1 MKEEEFLLKDYEL
14 KITYLKDHFQRM
26 WTRFNFF
33 VTIESALIGGNF
45 LLQKD
50 GFDPKLAYAG
60 ILLSL
65 FWYLMGAED
74 RYLVRLYRY
83 QVEKAGAAVAAI
95 VWDSEE
101 ARKKYRHVGQ
111 VNKAAREELRQYEN
125 TDEQGRKRS
134 FWRRFVELSWLTGW
148 RWSPISTTR
157 LAAWIPLVVLVLW
170 ALLLICSRR

>member
-1 MKEEEFLLKDYEL
+1 MTQDEFLLKDYEL
-14 KITYLKDHFQRM
+14 KITYLTDHFQRM

-45 LLQKD
+45 LLQKG
-50 GFDPKLAYAG
+50 GFDPKLGYAG
-60 ILLSL
+60 IVLSL

-83 QVEKAGAAVAAI
+83 QVEKAGEAVAAI
-95 VWDSEE
+95 VWESEE

-111 VNKAAREELRQYEN
+111 VNKAARKALRQHERI
-125 TDEQGRKRS
+125 DEQGREKS
-134 FWRRFVELSWLTGW
+134 FWKRFMGLSWLTGW

-157 LAAWIPLVVLVLW
+157 LAAWIPLTVLLLW
-170 ALLLICSRR
+170 ALLLICSKK